1 MSITEVQLLLEKY
14 KNGRISQ
21 EELLRLKA
29 MVAGN
34 DYEPEIKADI
44 LSALYN
50 SGTPQ
55 SGLSAEDGEAILQN
69 ILQTTPPRAASNTRS
84 MIWYAAAAT
93 LLGATLVTGAL
104 YMNRQQQPV
113 IVAAPKANPLA
124 PGTNTAVLVLAD
136 GKTIPLD
143 SANTGALAKQ
153 GNSSIVNSAQGLAY
167 KTEGA
172 TTAVVYNTVVTPR
185 GGQYQLTLA
194 DGTKVWL
201 NAASSIRFPTAFS
214 GKERLVEISGEGYFQ
229 VAANAQQPFRVK
241 VKGNPD
247 MEVNVLGTSFNIM
260 AYTDEK
266 NITTTLESGAVQL
279 VHGNS
284 RSVLQ
289 PGYGGSLNTGD
300 AAFTIEKADLEQA
313 LAWKEGKFRFRNTSI
328 QTIMRQIARWY
339 NIEVTYE
346 GDLSDIRLTGIISR
360 RENAASLLKILST
373 TKRVHFDIN
382 DNRVVVA
389 PYDPEQ

>member
-50 SGTPQ
+50 SEAPQ
-55 SGLSAEDGEAILQN
+55 SGLTAEDGEAILQN
-69 ILQTTPPRAASNTRS
+69 ILQTTPPRTTGHTRS

-93 LLGATLVTGAL
+93 LLGATVLTSVFYL
-104 YMNRQQQPV
+104 NRQQQPV
-113 IVAAPKANPLA
+113 IVAAPKSNPLA

-136 GKTIPLD
+136 GKTISLD
-143 SANTGALAKQ
+143 SANTGALARQ

-167 KTEGA
+167 KAEGA
-172 TTAVVYNTVVTPR
+172 ATEVVYNTVVTPR

-194 DGTKVWL
+194 DGSKVWL
-201 NAASSIRFPTAFS
+201 NAASSIRFPTAFT

-247 MEVNVLGTSFNIM
+247 MQVNVLGTSFNIM

-266 NITTTLESGAVQL
+266 AITTTLETGTVQL
-279 VHGNS
+279 VHGS
-284 RSVLQ
+284 IRSVLQ
-289 PGYGGSLNTGD
+289 PGYGGSLNAGD

-339 NIEVTYE
+339 SIEVTYE
-346 GDLSDIRLTGIISR
+346 GDLSDVRLTGIISR

-382 DNRVVVA
+382 DNRVVVT

>member
-50 SGTPQ
+50 SEAAQ
-55 SGLSAEDGEAILQN
+55 SSLTEEDSEAILQH
-69 ILQTTPPRAASNTRS
+69 ILQTTPPRTASNTRS

-93 LLGATLVTGAL
+93 VLGAVVLTSAL
-104 YMNRQQQPV
+104 YLNRQQQPV
-113 IVAAPKANPLA
+113 MVATPKPNPLA

-136 GKTIPLD
+136 GKTISLD
-143 SANTGALAKQ
+143 SANTGALARQ
-153 GNSSIVNSAQGLAY
+153 GNSNIVNSAQGLAY
-167 KTEGA
+167 KAEGTATE
-172 TTAVVYNTVVTPR
+172 VVYNTVVTPR

-194 DGTKVWL
+194 DGSKVWL
-201 NAASSIRFPTAFS
+201 NAASSIRFPTTFS

-229 VAANAQQPFRVK
+229 VATYAQQPFRVK

-260 AYTDEK
+260 AYADEK
-266 NITTTLESGAVQL
+266 TITTTLEAGAVQL
-279 VHGNS
+279 VHGNI
-284 RSVLQ
+284 RSLLQ
-289 PGYGGSLNTGD
+289 PGYGGSLNAGD
-300 AAFTIEKADLEQA
+300 AAFTIEKADQEQA
-313 LAWKEGKFRFRNTSI
+313 LAWKDGKFRFRNTSI

-382 DNRVVVA
+382 DNRVVVT